1 MSHAIQNVAFAVNNL
16 LQQQH
21 SKVIKPTKRF
31 KSTFKSTAKVALCL
45 PTKILYVQHSKRW

>member
-21 SKVIKPTKRF
+21 SKVIKSTKHF
-31 KSTFKSTAKVALCL
+31 KSTIKSTAKVALCL
-45 PTKILYVQHSKRW
+45 PTKMLYVQHSKRW